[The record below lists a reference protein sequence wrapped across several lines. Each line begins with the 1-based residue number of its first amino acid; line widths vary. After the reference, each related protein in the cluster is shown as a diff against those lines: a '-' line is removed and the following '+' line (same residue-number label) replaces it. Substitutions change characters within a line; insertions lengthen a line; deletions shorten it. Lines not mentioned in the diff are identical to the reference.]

1 MLGNLKLAVKRQK
14 KLIIIFLLTI
24 FLPSIALS
32 IFGVR
37 AIRNER
43 YRLIQQLEDEH
54 RRVDAFLKNQIN
66 SRFEEIEIALQNLVQ
81 NLSFSHKNYTSIE
94 ESLNNQFKDDQLVK
108 LIFLA
113 YKDEEPLFPLFLPVL
128 QRRVPMASS
137 PQTNVQRER
146 LERAQRLEFSQKN
159 FSDAVVLYK
168 QIFSHTKNKDI
179 QAQMLNNIARCYKK
193 SGNYTKAIQNY
204 SRICQEYSQCT
215 TSSSLP
221 LNLIARIQ
229 IIRCCKSAG
238 AHEEFLK
245 NSLSLYRN
253 ILQRQWNLQADQFS
267 VYSSMVE
274 KGISEFISDN
284 LEDFE
289 GEDYRQEFVAL
300 KDLHQKIDKEW
311 QAVKHLKN
319 SILPELQR
327 RFIQQ
332 DTIPSNPFR
341 HSRTINQKD
350 YLIITAAFPHEE
362 EEDMFGLLGIKVN
375 EDYLLNHEVN
385 SILEDFPFSQETSL
399 SISTLSGR
407 ILSEHG
413 DFSAKFPTI
422 TTYFDDNFPPWRVEF
437 FSNGTESLGFMNV
450 RKSYYFWTIL
460 TVLVLL
466 TFGTVLVVR
475 TITHEMEVLRIKSD
489 FVSSVSHEFKTPIT
503 SIKALVERLQQEK
516 VKSSHK
522 KKNYYAIISK
532 DADKL
537 NSLVRNILDFSKVE
551 EGRKEFVFQETDVAQ
566 LVKDEIENFKKEKIY
581 AGIRIDLQISP
592 DIPNLYV
599 DRESFSL
606 ALDNLLENSFKF
618 SPERKGI
625 LVEVKKDAENVRVD
639 VKDKGMGIPSE
650 EMDKIFDKFY
660 QGKNAAQQSIKG
672 TGLGL
677 ALVKHTV
684 EAHGGKVLVESNV
697 GQGSTFSLIFP
708 VRNKGSKL

>member
-1 MLGNLKLAVKRQK
+1 
-14 KLIIIFLLTI
+14 
-24 FLPSIALS
+24 
-32 IFGVR
+32 
-37 AIRNER
+37 
-43 YRLIQQLEDEH
+43 
-54 RRVDAFLKNQIN
+54 
-66 SRFEEIEIALQNLVQ
+66 
-81 NLSFSHKNYTSIE
+81 
-94 ESLNNQFKDDQLVK
+94 
-108 LIFLA
+108 
-113 YKDEEPLFPLFLPVL
+113 
-128 QRRVPMASS
+128 
-137 PQTNVQRER
+137 
-146 LERAQRLEFSQKN
+146 
-159 FSDAVVLYK
+159 
-168 QIFSHTKNKDI
+168 
-179 QAQMLNNIARCYKK
+179 
-193 SGNYTKAIQNY
+193 
-204 SRICQEYSQCT
+204 
-215 TSSSLP
+215 
-221 LNLIARIQ
+221 
-229 IIRCCKSAG
+229 
-238 AHEEFLK
+238 
-245 NSLSLYRN
+245 
-253 ILQRQWNLQADQFS
+253 
-267 VYSSMVE
+267 
-274 KGISEFISDN
+274 
-284 LEDFE
+284 
-289 GEDYRQEFVAL
+289 
-300 KDLHQKIDKEW
+300 
-311 QAVKHLKN
+311 
-319 SILPELQR
+319 
-327 RFIQQ
+327 
-332 DTIPSNPFR
+332 
-341 HSRTINQKD
+341 
-350 YLIITAAFPHEE
+350 
-362 EEDMFGLLGIKVN
+362 
-375 EDYLLNHEVN
+375 
-385 SILEDFPFSQETSL
+385 
-399 SISTLSGR
+399 
-407 ILSEHG
+407 LSEHG
-413 DFSAKFPTI
+413 DFSAKLPTI